1 MGLPAAIAAINLIGS
16 GVSAIQGNQNRQKA
30 KGQIDAAYR
39 VGRKRL
45 DTRQGDIR
53 RSQSESLISRGLA
66 QGGIRLRTAGIAPTG
81 EGAGQPTRVARESRA
96 QISRN
101 VQEMNRLAMTDPR
114 RLKLMRETAAAAAA
128 RPGAIA
134 AAAANTGA
142 PEMPVTG
149 ARTLGEQQQLDLAR
163 EQQVE
168 QDAMRQ
174 QRDAAKAG
182 VDAGYAQG
190 LIGAIGQGAAG
201 TVDAFRLGQVR
212 QQAEQGAFGIDPIAP
227 WEQGTT
233 DKFNVF
239 TQKFNTFTQS
249 G

>member
-1 MGLPAAIAAINLIGS
+1 MGLPLALAAIQTIGS

-39 VGRKRL
+39 LGRERL
-45 DTRQGDIR
+45 ATRQGDQR
-53 RSQSESLISRGLA
+53 RTQAESLISRGLT
-66 QGGIRLRTAGIAPTG
+66 QGGIRLRTRPVER
-81 EGAGQPTRVARESRA
+81 EGAGGPRVPNVGAIRMRA
-96 QISRN
+96 AIDLQRLP
-101 VQEMNRLAMTDPR
+101 MNDPR
-114 RLKLMRETAAAAAA
+114 RVQAMRD
-128 RPGAIA
+128 
-134 AAAANTGA
+134 AANPRAAHARALEASKAAGA
-142 PEMPVTG
+142 PVESVTG

-168 QDAMRQ
+168 QDALFQ
-174 QRDAAKAG
+174 QRNAARAG

-190 LIGAIGQGAAG
+190 LTGAIGQGVAG
-201 TVDAFRLGQVR
+201 AVDAFRLGQVK

-233 DKFNVF
+233 DRFNIYS
-239 TQKFNTFTQS
+239 QS